1 MKLKLIIVLIL
12 FSVLFGGIA
21 GGYIAVS
28 RNIPSIEELKKYN
41 PAGGTKIYSD
51 DDILIGELKIEKGI
65 FVPIDNIPKHML
77 NAIVAVEDSRF
88 WKHKGIDYIGIARAI
103 TKDIIHASLKEGGST
118 ITQQLAKVVF
128 LSPEKTIK
136 RKLMEVSLA
145 IKIEKNLSKKE
156 ILELYL
162 NKIYLGHGAYG
173 IEMAA
178 RKYFN
183 KPAKQLNLAEAS
195 LIAGL
200 VKAPSSYSP
209 FNNLTKAKQRQFIV
223 LTRMEEE
230 GYISKTEKET
240 AYNQSLYLSSLKKGT
255 SEVNGYFT
263 EYIRKYLEDKYGEDT
278 VYKSGL
284 KVYTTLNRGMQEAA
298 VNAMQSGIRDV
309 DKRRGWRGPIEHK
322 SDIDIDKELKSKE
335 LSTTVTI
342 SPGDIYSGLVLK
354 VNPKEALIKTRGV
367 IGKLSLNDA
376 QWAAKA
382 LDPQKGTTKMIKG
395 FELTRILKPG
405 DMVKVSIKSIQ
416 KQTLQLSLEQEPE
429 VEGALVAI
437 EPYTGFIRA
446 MVGGYDFTRSDFNRV
461 LLAKRQP
468 GSAFKPV
475 IYAAAMDHGFTPA
488 SIINDEPITYTG
500 GTEKEWSPENAD
512 HKFYGPTRLREA
524 LTFSRNVVTVK
535 LAEAIGIDALT
546 NFSRTVGF
554 YGDMPR
560 NLSVALGSFSI
571 TPLELAMAYN
581 VFASNGMKTNP
592 IYIKYVSDRQGRIV
606 ENSEPNPEQVI
617 SPQTAFLITSMMEDV
632 VRYGTGWRARALGRP
647 VAGKT
652 GTTNDYKDAWFV
664 GYTPNL
670 VASVWVGFDN
680 LKSLGAQE
688 TGARAASPIWVS
700 FMNNALKGEP
710 ENFYSPE
717 GIVSYFIDPET
728 GLLSSDGSGIKEY
741 FKEGTQP
748 RQQAPSGSL
757 RKRWEIKDPSQFNF
771 D

>member
-1 MKLKLIIVLIL
+1 MKLKLIIILIFL
-12 FSVLFGGIA
+12 SILFGGIA

-28 RNIPSIEELKKYN
+28 RGVPSIAELKKYN
-41 PAGGTKIYSD
+41 PSGGTKIYSD
-51 DDILIGELKIEKGI
+51 DDVLIGELKIEKGI
-65 FVPIDNIPKHML
+65 FVPIDSIPKNMV
-77 NAIVAVEDSRF
+77 NALVAVEDSRF
-88 WKHKGIDYIGIARAI
+88 WTHKGVDYIGIARALA
-103 TKDIIHASLKEGGST
+103 TDIIHASFREGGST

-136 RKLMEVSLA
+136 RKLMEVTLA
-145 IKIEKNLSKKE
+145 MKIEKSLTKKE

-162 NKIYLGHGAYG
+162 NKVYFGHGAYG
-173 IEMAA
+173 VEMASK
-178 RKYFN
+178 KYFG
-183 KPAKQLNLAEAS
+183 KSVKQLNLAEAS

-200 VKAPSSYSP
+200 VKAPFSYSP
-209 FNNLTKAKQRQFIV
+209 FNNLTKAKERQFTV
-223 LTRMEEE
+223 LSRMEDE
-230 GYISKTEKET
+230 GYISRKEKENT
-240 AYNQSLYLSSLKKGT
+240 YRQPLNLSSLKKS

-263 EYIRKYLEDKYGEDT
+263 EYVRKYLEEKYGEDT
-278 VYKSGL
+278 VYRSGL

-298 VNAMQSGIRDV
+298 VNALQAGIRDV
-309 DKRRGWRGPIEHK
+309 DKRRGWRGPIEHRK
-322 SDIDIDKELKSKE
+322 AIDIDSELKSKE
-335 LSTTVTI
+335 LSTTVAV
-342 SPGDIYSGLVLK
+342 SPGDIYSGVALK

-367 IGKLSLNDA
+367 IGRLSLSDA
-376 QWAAKA
+376 KWASKV
-382 LDPQKGTTKMIKG
+382 LDSKKGTAKTIKN
-395 FELTRILKPG
+395 FDLTSILKPG

-416 KQTLQLSLEQEPE
+416 KQVPQLSLEQDPE
-429 VEGALVAI
+429 VEGALVAV

-446 MVGGYDFTRSDFNRV
+446 MVGGYDFTKSDFNRV
-461 LLAKRQP
+461 LFAKRQP
-468 GSAFKPV
+468 GSSFKPI

-488 SIINDEPITYTG
+488 SVIIDEPITYPG
-500 GTEKEWSPENAD
+500 SSGKEWSPENAD

-524 LTFSRNVVTVK
+524 LTYSRNVVTVK
-535 LAEAIGIDALT
+535 LVESIGIDAVT
-546 NFSRTVGF
+546 NFTRSVGF
-554 YGDMPR
+554 YGEMPR

-592 IYIKYVSDRQGRIV
+592 VYIKYVSDRQGRIV
-606 ENSEPNPEQVI
+606 ESCDPNPEEVI

-664 GYTPNL
+664 GYSPDL

-680 LKSLGAQE
+680 LKSLGSQE

-710 ENFYSPE
+710 ENFPSPE
-717 GIVSYFIDPET
+717 GIVSYFIDPAT
-728 GLLSSDGSGIKEY
+728 GLLSRDGSGLKEY

-748 RQQAPSGSL
+748 KQIAPSESPHNIWEL
-757 RKRWEIKDPSQFNF
+757 RDPTQFNF

>member
-1 MKLKLIIVLIL
+1 MKLKVIIIIVLVSL
-12 FSVLFGGIA
+12 LLGGIS
-21 GGYIAVS
+21 GGYIA
-28 RNIPSIEELKKYN
+28 IAKGTPSIEELKKYH
-41 PAGGTKIYSD
+41 PSGGTKIYSD

-65 FVPIDNIPKHML
+65 FVPIDSIPKNVI
-77 NAIVAVEDSRF
+77 NAIIAVEDSRF
-88 WKHKGIDYIGIARAI
+88 WKHKGIDYIGIARAAA
-103 TKDIIHASLKEGGST
+103 KDVIHASLKEGGST

-145 IKIEKNLSKKE
+145 VKIEKSLTKKE

-162 NKIYLGHGAYG
+162 NKIYFGHGAYG
-173 IEMAA
+173 VEMAA
-178 RKYFN
+178 RKYFG
-183 KPAKQLNLAEAS
+183 KSAKNLTLAES
-195 LIAGL
+195 SMVAGL

-209 FNNLTKAKQRQFIV
+209 YNNLTKAKERQYTV
-223 LTRMEEE
+223 LMRMEEE
-230 GYISKTEKET
+230 GYITKTEKENT
-240 AYNQSLYLSSLKKGT
+240 YRQPLYLSSLKKGA
-255 SEVNGYFT
+255 EVNGYFT
-263 EYIRKYLEDKYGEDT
+263 EYIRKYLEEKYGEDT
-278 VYKSGL
+278 VYRSGL
-284 KVYTTLNRGMQEAA
+284 KVYATLNRGMQEAA
-298 VNAMQSGIRDV
+298 VNAVQSGIRDV
-309 DKRRGWRGPIEHK
+309 DKRRGWRGPLEHR
-322 SDIDIDKELKSKE
+322 SDIDIEKELKSKE

-342 SPGDIYSGLVLK
+342 SPGDIYPGLVLK

-367 IGKLSLNDA
+367 IGKLYLHDA
-376 QWAAKA
+376 QWASKVLDSRQGKAKIIQSF
-382 LDPQKGTTKMIKG
+382 D
-395 FELTRILKPG
+395 LTRILKPG

-416 KQTLQLSLEQEPE
+416 KQTLQLSLEQDPE
-429 VEGALVAI
+429 IEGALVAI

-446 MVGGYDFTRSDFNRV
+446 MVGGYDFTKSDFNRV
-461 LLAKRQP
+461 LFAKRQP

-500 GTEKEWSPENAD
+500 GTAKEWSPENAD

-535 LAEAIGIDALT
+535 LVDAIGIDTLT

-571 TPLELAMAYN
+571 TPLELAMVYN
-581 VFASNGMKTNP
+581 VFASNGMKTSP
-592 IYIKYVSDRQGRIV
+592 VYIKYISDRQGRIV
-606 ENSEPNPEQVI
+606 ESSEPNPDQAI

-680 LKSLGAQE
+680 FKSLGSQE
-688 TGARAASPIWVS
+688 TGARAASPIWVA
-700 FMNNALKGEP
+700 FMNSALNGEP
-710 ENFYSPE
+710 ENFYNPE
-717 GIVSYFIDPET
+717 GIVSYSIDPET
-728 GLLSSDGSGIKEY
+728 GLLTRDGSGIKEY

-748 RQQAPSGSL
+748 KQQAPSRAL
-757 RKRWEIKDPSQFNF
+757 RKIWETRDPSQFNF

>member
-1 MKLKLIIVLIL
+1 MKLKLIIILVLL
-12 FSVLFGGIA
+12 SLLFGGIA

-28 RNIPSIEELKKYN
+28 RSIPSIEELKKYN
-41 PAGGTKIYSD
+41 PSGGTKIYSD
-51 DDILIGELKIEKGI
+51 EDVLIGELKIEKGI
-65 FVPIDNIPKHML
+65 FIPIDAIPQNMV
-77 NAIVAVEDSRF
+77 NALVAVEDSRF
-88 WKHKGIDYIGIARAI
+88 WKHKGIDYIGIARAL
-103 TKDIIHASLKEGGST
+103 TKDVIHASLREGGST

-136 RKLMEVSLA
+136 RKLMEVTLA
-145 IKIEKNLSKKE
+145 LKIEKSLTKRE

-162 NKIYLGHGAYG
+162 NKVYFGHGAYG
-173 IEMAA
+173 VEMAA
-178 RKYFN
+178 RKYFG
-183 KPAKQLNLAEAS
+183 KSVKQLNLAETS

-200 VKAPSSYSP
+200 VKAPSLYSP
-209 FNNLTKAKQRQFIV
+209 FNNLTKAKERQLIV
-223 LTRMEEE
+223 LARMEEE
-230 GYISKTEKET
+230 GYISKAEKEKT
-240 AYNQSLYLSSLKKGT
+240 YKQSLYLSSLKKGT
-255 SEVNGYFT
+255 EVNGYFT
-263 EYIRKYLEDKYGEDT
+263 EYVRKYLEEKYGEET

-298 VNAMQSGIRDV
+298 VNAVQSGIRDV
-309 DKRRGWRGPIEHK
+309 DKRRGWRGAPEHR
-322 SDIDIDKELKSKE
+322 SDIDIEKELKSKE
-335 LSTTVTI
+335 LSTTVAI

-354 VNPKEALIKTRGV
+354 VNAKEALIKTRGV
-367 IGKLSLNDA
+367 VGRLSLNDA
-376 QWAAKA
+376 QWASKV
-382 LDPQKGTTKMIKG
+382 LDSRQGTAKMIKN
-395 FELTRILKPG
+395 FDLTKILKPG

-416 KQTLQLSLEQEPE
+416 KRTLQLALEQEPE
-429 VEGALVAI
+429 VEGALVAV

-446 MVGGYDFTRSDFNRV
+446 MVGGYDFTKSDFNRV
-461 LLAKRQP
+461 LFAKRQP
-468 GSAFKPV
+468 GSSFKPI

-500 GTEKEWSPENAD
+500 NTAKEWSPENAD

-535 LAEAIGIDALT
+535 LVETIGIDALT
-546 NFSRTVGF
+546 SFSRTVGF

-571 TPLELAMAYN
+571 TPLELAMVYN

-592 IYIKYVSDRQGRIV
+592 IYIKYISDRQGRIV
-606 ENSEPNPEQVI
+606 ESSEPNPEQVI
-617 SPQTAFLITSMMEDV
+617 SSQTAFLITSMMEDV
-632 VRYGTGWRARALGRP
+632 VKYGTGWRARALGRP

-670 VASVWVGFDN
+670 VASVWVGSDN
-680 LKSLGAQE
+680 YKSLGAQE

-728 GLLSSDGSGIKEY
+728 GLLSRDGSGVKEY

-748 RQQAPSGSL
+748 RQLAPSES
-757 RKRWEIKDPSQFNF
+757 KWKIWEMMDPSKFNY